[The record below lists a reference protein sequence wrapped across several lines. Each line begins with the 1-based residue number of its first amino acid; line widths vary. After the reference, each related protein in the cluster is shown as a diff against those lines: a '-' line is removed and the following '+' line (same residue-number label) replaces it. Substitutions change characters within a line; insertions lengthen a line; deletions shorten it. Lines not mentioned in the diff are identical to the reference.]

1 MGSWSLPTTAAGYEA
16 DFGRRYEAYAQMLKN
31 QGVKGEE
38 LKTRLGNYSK
48 ELQKRMQT
56 IPGNKAVG
64 REFAREIAQQKSVTN
79 QLHQALNGKG
89 VTPANF
95 STTYGNLNH
104 LYAQG
109 PVGNV
114 AGEFTTTYGS
124 AEQLR
129 NAAPTGNIAPETTGQ
144 KPAQRITYSKIKEG
158 VNKGKWGVFAD
169 GKLQSVHD
177 TKTQAN
183 NAFNELR
190 GTPKAPKAP
199 VIKGSSAVF
208 STADGNAYAKMLE
221 ENPIKGNTPTQP
233 KGLTP
238 EAKIALDNARRAEA
252 GARFQGTSQ
261 QAMNELHG
269 SKFTGHDLANDL
281 RLQEKG
287 VSILDKHGAC
297 EYKGQK
303 YPSLAEFQKAN
314 PGVSIRQAELAK
326 VTDPS
331 QLSLVENQK
340 VTNYRNAMQQQGLEG
355 AKLDEQVNR
364 YKEGLKHDRT
374 KRFNK
379 LKGQNNA
386 KILAEAKVVAENT
399 DDAVKGS
406 KGFWGKLWK
415 GVKNNKG
422 KIGLAAAAVA
432 VTATAIGLT
441 QCSDDKKATSVDN
454 KDNKDNKNDST
465 TVKKNDVPKQAAQGA
480 NGELKAGQPVFVDGQ
495 FHVVKKGECPWSIAA
510 DILQKQ
516 GKTDNASILKLTQ
529 KIMSNN
535 KLKFENDE
543 GLVIIHPNDTLDVR
557 G

>member
-1 MGSWSLPTTAAGYEA
+1 MAGINGTSATGHCFVENGKYYYQDATGSKFQIHKGDYTAFQTHGYTP
-16 DFGRRYEAYAQMLKN
+16 K
-31 QGVKGEE
+31 
-38 LKTRLGNYSK
+38 RLVSNNITNCIVENGKYYFVDGN
-48 ELQKRMQT
+48 
-56 IPGNKAVG
+56 GNKYPAFKGDYTKFKTHGYLPQNVKINPNNVTSQL
-64 REFAREIAQQKSVTN
+64 EQAQKQLNNLQQSITQSKVTGE
-79 QLHQALNGKG
+79 LHPALNGKG

-129 NAAPTGNIAPETTGQ
+129 NAAPTGNIAPEATGQ
-144 KPAQRITYSKIKEG
+144 KPAQRITYSKTKEG

-169 GKLQSVHD
+169 GKLQSVHN

-208 STADGNAYAKMLE
+208 PTADGNAYAKMLE

-252 GARFQGTSQ
+252 GAKFQGTSQ
-261 QAMNELHG
+261 AAMDKLHSTGYNKEL
-269 SKFTGHDLANDL
+269 SK
-281 RLQEKG
+281 
-287 VSILDKHGAC
+287 
-297 EYKGQK
+297 Y
-303 YPSLAEFQKAN
+303 Y
-314 PGVSIRQAELAK
+314 AELEANNK
-326 VTDPS
+326 PVKLPEGTSGIRKNPPIGDPS
-331 QLSLVENQK
+331 
-340 VTNYRNAMQQQGLEG
+340 
-355 AKLDEQVNR
+355 
-364 YKEGLKHDRT
+364 
-374 KRFNK
+374 K
-379 LKGQNNA
+379 LKYLPDG
-386 KILAEAKVVAENT
+386 KLPEVKPNT
-399 DDAVKGS
+399 QGG
-406 KGFWGKLWK
+406 GFWGKLWK
-415 GVKNNKG
+415 SVKNNKG
-422 KIGLAAAAVA
+422 KIGLAVGALALVG
-432 VTATAIGLT
+432 TAIGVS

-465 TVKKNDVPKQAAQGA
+465 TVKKNDVPKPAPQGA

-535 KLKFENDE
+535 QLKFENDE

>member
-1 MGSWSLPTTAAGYEA
+1 MAGINGTSATGHCFVENGKYYYQDATGSKFQIHKGDYTAFQTHGYTP
-16 DFGRRYEAYAQMLKN
+16 K
-31 QGVKGEE
+31 
-38 LKTRLGNYSK
+38 RLVSNNITNCIVENGKYYFVDGN
-48 ELQKRMQT
+48 
-56 IPGNKAVG
+56 GNKYPAFKGDYTKFKTHGYLPQNVKINPNNVTSQL
-64 REFAREIAQQKSVTN
+64 EQAQKQLNNLQQSITQSKVTGE
-79 QLHQALNGKG
+79 LHPALNGKG

-124 AEQLR
+124 AEQLK
-129 NAAPTGNIAPETTGQ
+129 NAAPTGNIA
-144 KPAQRITYSKIKEG
+144 
-158 VNKGKWGVFAD
+158 
-169 GKLQSVHD
+169 
-177 TKTQAN
+177 
-183 NAFNELR
+183 
-190 GTPKAPKAP
+190 
-199 VIKGSSAVF
+199 
-208 STADGNAYAKMLE
+208 
-221 ENPIKGNTPTQP
+221 PTQP

-340 VTNYRNAMQQQGLEG
+340 VTNYRNAKQQQGLEG

-535 KLKFENDE
+535 QLKFENDE